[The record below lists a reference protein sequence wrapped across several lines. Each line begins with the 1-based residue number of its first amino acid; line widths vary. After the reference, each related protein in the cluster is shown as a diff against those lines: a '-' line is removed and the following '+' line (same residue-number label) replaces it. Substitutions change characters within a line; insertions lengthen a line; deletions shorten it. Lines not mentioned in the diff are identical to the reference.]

1 MHPVRRRRF
10 RIRYWMVLGL
20 LLSALGLLGIR
31 ATYLQVVASDYLQQ
45 QGDARYLR
53 TVIDNAH
60 RGMIL
65 DRNGDPLAI
74 STPVQSVW
82 ASPQAF
88 MQARRRWSVLAIV
101 LGLGV
106 RDISRQIAKYR
117 DREFTYLKRHVT
129 PEVATRVAS
138 LNLPGVFLQREYR
151 RYYPTGAVSGHVVG
165 FTDIDDRGQEGLE
178 LAYDDIMRARPGKKR
193 VLKDLYGNVVETVE
207 SVSLAEPGRDLIV
220 SLDRRIQYLA
230 YRELKRAM
238 QRYGARA
245 GTAIMLDAHTGEVL
259 AMVNQPIFN
268 PNNRTRLTSAR
279 FRNRAATDVFEPGST
294 LKPFTIAAALET
306 GLLTPDS
313 LINTAP
319 GRLRIG
325 GKTIQDARDYGLLS
339 VAQVIEKSS
348 NVGAAKIAL
357 SMDSERLWRVLTRV
371 GFGKTTGS
379 ELPAESAGLVN
390 PPSQWVPIDQATLSF
405 GYGIS
410 VTALQLARAYAVL
423 ANDGV
428 RVPITLLRRDGP
440 LRGERVMSARTA
452 RQIRAML
459 ELAVSEEGTGTAAR
473 LMHYRV
479 AGKTG
484 TVHKLVPGGY
494 AEDRYVASFAG
505 MAPASKPRLVMV
517 VTVDEPGERRHFGGQ
532 TAAPVFSR
540 VMAGAL
546 RLLNI
551 SPDTP
556 KRNLKRK
563 QRIST

>member
-238 QRYGARA
+238 QRYSARA